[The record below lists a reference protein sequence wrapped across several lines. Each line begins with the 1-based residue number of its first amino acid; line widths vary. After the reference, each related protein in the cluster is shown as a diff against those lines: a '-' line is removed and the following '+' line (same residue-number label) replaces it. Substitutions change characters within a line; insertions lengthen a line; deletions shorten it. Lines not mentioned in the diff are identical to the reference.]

1 MISSSDK
8 ALQSL
13 CKSRT
18 LKEKVAGHLSM
29 GLAMPKLHYF
39 FLDSLTIF
47 SGTFAFFFLSLGHE
61 VFSDNMEYMTEL
73 QLRLQNASRMFSCTF
88 AFVDF
93 KAVIHL

>member
-29 GLAMPKLHYF
+29 GLTMPKLHF
-39 FLDSLTIF
+39 FFSLINNLLCYICL
-47 SGTFAFFFLSLGHE
+47 FFLSLGHE

-93 KAVIHL
+93 KAFIHL